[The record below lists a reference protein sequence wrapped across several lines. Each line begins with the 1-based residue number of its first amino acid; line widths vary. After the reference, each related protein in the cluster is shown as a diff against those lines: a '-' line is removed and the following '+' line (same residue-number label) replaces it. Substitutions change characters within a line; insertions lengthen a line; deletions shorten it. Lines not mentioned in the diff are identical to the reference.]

1 MDPHKYPPVRF
12 DAFIAS
18 LSIASLSTLA
28 SGTAAVAFDH
38 AAVLF
43 LSSEYESE

>member
-12 DAFIAS
+12 DAF
-18 LSIASLSTLA
+18 IASLSTLA

-38 AAVLF
+38 AAVLV